1 MRIYISASMEGG
13 IKDEDFSRQFSAHDI
28 PEAIGYLQNLAHD
41 LQIKL
46 FNTPTEHEIND
57 MAKEAGQ

>member
-1 MRIYISASMEGG
+1 MEGG